1 MRILYIATDNPA
13 VDAIIDGMHTETLVG
28 LPAFYYPFRM
38 LLNRGHTIDILLYS
52 FEERTVVE
60 SEHFKAENLIQIH
73 PKNGVLPGAV
83 EYALQISFAARKLM
97 GERQYDFVYGM
108 SEGAHLAVREAA
120 KRGIPCGLRQF
131 GTWNLVKRLESVS
144 GTARRWK
151 LALSSNTYIALSAKG
166 KKDFLLVTDDGSE
179 SEKIPEL
186 LGIRELPYRAFYWR
200 TGVKVPKPQPSVDNR
215 GEAFPERYDN
225 MVLSHIGRLCELKRG
240 DRSLSILNLLHQKGY
255 PFHLYFVG
263 DIREKT
269 FQEKL
274 VRQAQ
279 EADLES
285 FIHFTGAVTQEE
297 IRAYAR
303 NSFATLLT
311 SDLNMGNVFY
321 EIMSEGSLLLT
332 NDNHSLDEFI
342 VDGQNCVTYEPGNAK
357 QAAEKII
364 ELTQDPERV
373 KAMRAAAYQ
382 TACDRF
388 LSIEKRFQT
397 EVDLI
402 EDTAAGRDISKYP
415 NKM

>member
-1 MRILYIATDNPA
+1 MRILYIAADNPA
-13 VDAIIDGMHTETLVG
+13 VDTILSGMHTETLGG
-28 LPAFYYPFRM
+28 LPAFYYPFKM
-38 LLNRGHTIDILLYS
+38 LLDHGHTIDLMLYTHD
-52 FEERTVVE
+52 EKTVVE
-60 SEHFKAENLIQIH
+60 SEHFKSENLIQIH

-83 EYALQISFAARKLM
+83 EYALQLSSAIRKLLN
-97 GERQYDFVYGM
+97 ERQYDFVYGM

-131 GTWNLVKRLESVS
+131 GTWDLVKRLERIS
-144 GTARRWK
+144 GYANRWK

-179 SEKIPEL
+179 SERIPEL
-186 LGIRELPYRAFYWR
+186 LGITDPPYHAFYWR
-200 TGVKVPKPQPSVDNR
+200 TGVRVPKQQPTADTN
-215 GEAFPERYDN
+215 GADYPERYDGFA
-225 MVLSHIGRLCELKRG
+225 LSHIGRLCELKRG
-240 DRSLSILNLLHQKGY
+240 DRSLSILEELHKKGY
-255 PFHLYFVG
+255 PFCLYFVG
-263 DIREKT
+263 DIREKP

-274 VRQAQ
+274 IRRAK
-279 EADLES
+279 ESGLES

-311 SDLNMGNVFY
+311 SDLNLGNVFY

-342 VDGQNCVTYEPGNAK
+342 VNGQNCVTYEPGNAE

-364 ELTQDPERV
+364 ELTKDPERV
-373 KAMRAAAYQ
+373 KDIRSAAYQ

-388 LSIEKRFQT
+388 LSIENRFQA

-415 NKM
+415 TKM